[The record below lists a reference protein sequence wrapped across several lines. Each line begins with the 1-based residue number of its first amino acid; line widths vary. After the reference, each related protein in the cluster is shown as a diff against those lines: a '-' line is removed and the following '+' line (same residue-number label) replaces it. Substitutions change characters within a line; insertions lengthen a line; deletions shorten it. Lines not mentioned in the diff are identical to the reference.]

1 MSTCIHV
8 SLSHTL
14 CRTALVML
22 VKAILSYKNGFW
34 ICISSIS
41 RRFISIP
48 LRSVRDSPP
57 LIPSLTV
64 CTSAYSDR
72 LAVVSYWLSSPSKHP
87 CFMSSC
93 SLSRVHAYMYR
104 MFLHSA
110 TRYIELC
117 VVVLLTSTR
126 QLSDIVKVFNFYFNH
141 FKTMSSCSC
150 VHVGSTFSTA
160 FLLSLLTTSPLT

>member
-1 MSTCIHV
+1 MSVLSVSQFIISSLVLFICSFLCLCVLYIFFCFGLSTSCLHLTHWCIAISTCIHV

-22 VKAILSYKNGFW
+22 VKDTPSYKKGFW
-34 ICISSIS
+34 TCTSSIS
-41 RRFISIP
+41 RRFTSIP

-57 LIPSLTV
+57 LIPSLTA

-72 LAVVSYWLSSPSKHP
+72 LAVVSCWLSSPSKHP

-93 SLSRVHAYMYR
+93 SPSRVHAYP

-110 TRYIELC
+110 MRYITAVCAC
-117 VVVLLTSTR
+117 VI
-126 QLSDIVKVFNFYFNH
+126 D
-141 FKTMSSCSC
+141 
-150 VHVGSTFSTA
+150 
-160 FLLSLLTTSPLT
+160 